1 MRFVHGA
8 RRSRKPQVSQR
19 AIFFADALTL
29 LVAQPPEAAAGAAAA
44 AALPRLRLRLV
55 AGGGTMAPDEMF
67 DVAEGGVMAAA
78 MSGEAQGFRG
88 MSFFSFPSG
97 DGVWRQQ
104 LFGVTNDVKNIAHVV
119 RTKPGGMPSK
129 SDTRVVAGDTLA
141 VYGKAKMGV
150 SPPHLASFLVEL
162 PAHDAADAALGDAAV
177 LPRPLAAAATTPAK
191 VPFGADKPVVSGG
204 SDERHD
210 RRRCSSL
217 LKAAV
222 AGNNAQT
229 LDQSAHD
236 AALDGAMPNV
246 ACVSGDLPPPVRAV
260 LARTRARRFW
270 NTVDEHCAVLR
281 LQRRLGMEFD
291 DLPRAHKFPSDQDAS
306 YDEDSDASDDECG
319 LRFNGPGRA
328 RYLVPYT
335 AEATGSVLRLLVHR
349 YREYVEPKPA
359 DAPGLA
365 ELGVMDDIL
374 ASGLALAPALA
385 LQALE
390 TVLRS
395 ITDGVRSGC
404 VACCALLLPARCVT
418 RFLPSLL
425 QAVPAT
431 WCAQNAPRRQH
442 LWR

>member
-1 MRFVHGA
+1 MRRRCARLLASSALNRALTCAFSWDCSFLDCCSMFHGNEDELMGA
-8 RRSRKPQVSQR
+8 SRAQPSTAGASCGSCTELAAAGSHRFPKAWQ
-19 AIFFADALTL
+19 FFTGALTL

-67 DVAEGGVMAAA
+67 DVAEGGVIMAAA

-162 PAHDAADAALGDAAV
+162 PAHDAAEAALGDAAV

-246 ACVSGDLPPPVRAV
+246 ACVGGDLPPPVRAV
-260 LARTRARRFW
+260 LARTRAGVSGIELTS
-270 NTVDEHCAVLR
+270 TVLCCDCSVAWAWSSMTCRVQTSSPAIKTRPMTRTATR
-281 LQRRLGMEFD
+281 LTTSAA
-291 DLPRAHKFPSDQDAS
+291 RA
-306 YDEDSDASDDECG
+306 
-319 LRFNGPGRA
+319 LMGPGGR
-328 RYLVPYT
+328 
-335 AEATGSVLRLLVHR
+335 
-349 YREYVEPKPA
+349 
-359 DAPGLA
+359 
-365 ELGVMDDIL
+365 
-374 ASGLALAPALA
+374 
-385 LQALE
+385 
-390 TVLRS
+390 
-395 ITDGVRSGC
+395 
-404 VACCALLLPARCVT
+404 
-418 RFLPSLL
+418 
-425 QAVPAT
+425 AT
-431 WCAQNAPRRQH
+431 WCRTPPRRPAPCCGCLCNATMSTLRQNRPTRWA
-442 LWR
+442 LRSC